1 MIQCLYTTTLEHKKP
16 LTFILHTYNYYPK
29 MILFLIPKKP
39 HFTNKTI
46 IHHNILQHH
55 PYHKNH
61 KHKHKTQMNIPSL
74 IKTLLYDFTKNTCMI
89 LGSMRIKSYFITTMT
104 KAMTR
109 LLPYRRHLR
118 CNITNLGVQWS
129 WTLTTYHNTL
139 ITTISFT
146 NKPYTTTRCTP
157 GWHDLRWK
165 KHNVFKQSK
174 NTTSKIILTAKQ

>member
-74 IKTLLYDFTKNTCMI
+74 IKTLLYDFTKNACMI

-129 WTLTTYHNTL
+129 
-139 ITTISFT
+139 
-146 NKPYTTTRCTP
+146 
-157 GWHDLRWK
+157 
-165 KHNVFKQSK
+165 
-174 NTTSKIILTAKQ
+174 

>member
-1 MIQCLYTTTLEHKKP
+1 MPNCTLSVFLNHNHHLHNHNYRLHNHRVHNHNYHLHNHYRTITQTSMIQCLYTTTLEHKKP

-129 WTLTTYHNTL
+129 
-139 ITTISFT
+139 
-146 NKPYTTTRCTP
+146 
-157 GWHDLRWK
+157 
-165 KHNVFKQSK
+165 
-174 NTTSKIILTAKQ
+174 